1 MNRFCLCVHVI
12 QRKLEAE
19 LLQIEDRHQDK
30 KRRFLETTDSFNA
43 ELKRVQQ
50 LLICSEIVDIIMKK
64 KNNVLSCS
72 RLVGVKFFN
81 GTCDTRIFN

>member
-1 MNRFCLCVHVI
+1 MI

-50 LLICSEIVDIIMKK
+50 RLPYSEKANIKNSVPSCIRSSWSNVFFICSDMK
-64 KNNVLSCS
+64 
-72 RLVGVKFFN
+72 
-81 GTCDTRIFN
+81 DH

>member
-1 MNRFCLCVHVI
+1 MAFIYVV

-30 KRRFLETTDSFNA
+30 KRKFLETTDSFNA

-50 LLICSEIVDIIMKK
+50 LLLYSEIADVIKKKK
-64 KNNVLSCS
+64 KNNVLSCYRS
-72 RLVGVKFFN
+72 VGVIFFN
-81 GTCDTRIFN
+81 GTNDTCIFD

>member
-1 MNRFCLCVHVI
+1 MAFIYVI

-30 KRRFLETTDSFNA
+30 KRKFLETTDSFNA

-50 LLICSEIVDIIMKK
+50 LLLYSEIADVIKK
-64 KNNVLSCS
+64 KKTNVLSCYRS
-72 RLVGVKFFN
+72 VGVIFFN
-81 GTCDTRIFN
+81 GTNDTCIFD

>member
-1 MNRFCLCVHVI
+1 MAFIYVI

-30 KRRFLETTDSFNA
+30 KRKFLETTDSFNA

-50 LLICSEIVDIIMKK
+50 LLLYSEIADVIKK
-64 KNNVLSCS
+64 KKKQYSIML
-72 RLVGVKFFN
+72 
-81 GTCDTRIFN
+81 

>member
-1 MNRFCLCVHVI
+1 MYVI

-50 LLICSEIVDIIMKK
+50 LLLCSKIADIIIL
-64 KNNVLSCS
+64 KNKNKTVFCH
-72 RLVGVKFFN
+72 VIG
-81 GTCDTRIFN
+81 

>member
-1 MNRFCLCVHVI
+1 MALLNGFEVLNCFCLCACVV

-50 LLICSEIVDIIMKK
+50 LLLYTALADFSIK
-64 KNNVLSCS
+64 
-72 RLVGVKFFN
+72 R
-81 GTCDTRIFN
+81 

>member
-1 MNRFCLCVHVI
+1 MI

-50 LLICSEIVDIIMKK
+50 QLPYSEKANIKNSVPSFIRPSW
-64 KNNVLSCS
+64 NNVLYMFRYEGSLKACVC
-72 RLVGVKFFN
+72 L
-81 GTCDTRIFN
+81 